1 MKFVH
6 LSDLHIGKRVNE
18 ISMFEDQKYIL
29 SKIIE
34 IIEKSH
40 ADAVIIA
47 GDIYDK
53 SVPSAEAIMVFDRFL
68 TELSELNIYIFI
80 ISGNHDS
87 PERLAF
93 GEQLLQK
100 QNIFISPVFDGD
112 ISPIRMQDE
121 FGEVFVYLLPFIK
134 PAHVRRVYP
143 ECEADNYSAAV
154 KYVIDK
160 MNVDDTKRNILVAHQ
175 LVTGAGRCD
184 SEDISV
190 GGMDN
195 VDVNVFEKF
204 DYVALGHIHG
214 PQNISSGNIRY
225 CGTPLKYSFSE
236 MKHVKS
242 VTIVELK
249 DKGTIETDTSNELIP
264 LHDVREIRGKYMD
277 ITDRNY
283 YRDTNTEDYLH
294 IILEDEND
302 IPDVMGRLRSI
313 YPNIMKLDYDNE
325 RTRNNKKIDVIED
338 LDVKTPMQLIDEFFE
353 LQNNRKMN
361 EVQEEIVTNIID
373 EVWGMN

>member
-1 MKFVH
+1 
-6 LSDLHIGKRVNE
+6 
-18 ISMFEDQKYIL
+18 
-29 SKIIE
+29 
-34 IIEKSH
+34 
-40 ADAVIIA
+40 
-47 GDIYDK
+47 
-53 SVPSAEAIMVFDRFL
+53 
-68 TELSELNIYIFI
+68 
-80 ISGNHDS
+80 
-87 PERLAF
+87 
-93 GEQLLQK
+93 
-100 QNIFISPVFDGD
+100 
-112 ISPIRMQDE
+112 
-121 FGEVFVYLLPFIK
+121 
-134 PAHVRRVYP
+134 
-143 ECEADNYSAAV
+143 
-154 KYVIDK
+154 
-160 MNVDDTKRNILVAHQ
+160 
-175 LVTGAGRCD
+175 
-184 SEDISV
+184 
-190 GGMDN
+190 
-195 VDVNVFEKF
+195 
-204 DYVALGHIHG
+204 
-214 PQNISSGNIRY
+214 
-225 CGTPLKYSFSE
+225 